1 MKDPKSKYPASLFW
15 TGVALHILR
24 SFLWLVV
31 STVLLIIGIKTPWCA
46 WAGLTLLAAVLAV
59 AVGKQMVYRHTV
71 LHSDS
76 PEFADWQ
83 EAMLSP
89 DWNENVKDMVER
101 AMNDRMEIPDEDE
114 TPDGIPDE
122 IPDGIPDGVESSE
135 DDGTSDGSD

>member
-1 MKDPKSKYPASLFW
+1 
-15 TGVALHILR
+15 VALHILR

-46 WAGLTLLAAVLAV
+46 WAGLTLLVAVLV
-59 AVGKQMVYRHTV
+59 IAVGKQMVYRHTV
-71 LHSDS
+71 LYSDS

-101 AMNDRMEIPDEDE
+101 AMNDDIQLPEGEEDEDGDE
-114 TPDGIPDE
+114 DG
-122 IPDGIPDGVESSE
+122 
-135 DDGTSDGSD
+135 DGSDAP